1 MCRILLYT
9 GRKHTYTHSLNISLK
24 GQHKRASEVDLKLSK
39 ISLKMQ
45 MERPK
50 KMERGNSYNFCFN
63 FRIFKRQEI
72 IKCLV
77 SRVHEKEPF
86 PGHIMVKFQDTKKK
100 SENPSERR
108 KELK

>member
-1 MCRILLYT
+1 
-9 GRKHTYTHSLNISLK
+9 
-24 GQHKRASEVDLKLSK
+24 
-39 ISLKMQ
+39 MQ

-50 KMERGNSYNFCFN
+50 KMERGNSYNSCFN

-100 SENPSERR
+100 S
-108 KELK
+108 LKIL